1 MSTARK
7 LRVRTWLR
15 RCAGYRLGMGEA
27 TDRPATGPR
36 LEPVRL
42 SELMHQ
48 CPGKWVALR
57 DGQILE
63 VRETFDQ
70 LVLALHERAITDA
83 TILRSPDEHEVE
95 LVGLG

>member
-1 MSTARK
+1 MSTAGK

-15 RCAGYRLGMGEA
+15 RCAGYRLGMGDA
-27 TDRPATGPR
+27 TDRSATGPR

-42 SELMHQ
+42 SALMHQ

-57 DGQILE
+57 DGHILE

-70 LVLALHERAITDA
+70 LLFALHERGISDV
-83 TILRSPDEHEVE
+83 TILRSPDKHEVE